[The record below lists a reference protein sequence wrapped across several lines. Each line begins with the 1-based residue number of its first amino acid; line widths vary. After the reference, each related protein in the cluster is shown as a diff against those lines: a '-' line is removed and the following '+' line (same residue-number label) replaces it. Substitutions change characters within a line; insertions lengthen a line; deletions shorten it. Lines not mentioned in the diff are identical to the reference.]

1 MRPRGILET
10 VLYARDLAAARG
22 FYGRT
27 LGLEETMAEE
37 GRHVFFALGRQ
48 MLLVFNPET
57 TRRGAPPG
65 AKPPVPTH
73 GAEGQGHVCFA
84 ADAEELDLW
93 VRRLDAAGVA
103 IEADFAWPDGG
114 RSVYVRDPAGN
125 SVEFAEARIW
135 GFGGG
140 RTVAAGSRLV
150 VASHNMGKVR
160 EIRDLLAPFGLDAVA
175 AGDLGLAEPDETGTT
190 FAANAVL
197 KAKAAA
203 RASGLPALSDD
214 SGLCVD
220 ALSGDPGVYSARWAG
235 PRKDFAV
242 AMELVEK
249 KLAERGAT
257 SPDRRAAHFVCALA
271 LAFPDGDS
279 EVFEGRID
287 GRLVWPPRGDKGFG
301 YDPIFVADGMT
312 GTFGEID
319 PAAKHAVSHRARA
332 FAQLKARLGTR

>member
-1 MRPRGILET
+1 MQPRGVLET
-10 VLYARDLAAARG
+10 VLYARDLAAART

-27 LGLEETMAEE
+27 LGLEERMAEE

-65 AKPPVPTH
+65 AKLPVPAH
-73 GAEGQGHVCFA
+73 GAEGEGHVCFA

-93 VRRLDAAGVA
+93 VRRLDAARIA
-103 IEADFAWPDGG
+103 IEADFEWPGGG

-125 SVEFAEARIW
+125 SVEFAENRIW
-135 GFGGG
+135 GLGGG
-140 RTVAAGSRLV
+140 RTIAAGSRLV

-160 EIRDLLAPFGLDAVA
+160 EIRELLTPFGLDAVA
-175 AGDLGLAEPDETGTT
+175 AADLALAEPEETGTT

-214 SGLCVD
+214 SGLCVA
-220 ALSGDPGVYSARWAG
+220 ALGGDPGIYSARWAG
-235 PRKDFAV
+235 PRKDFTQ
-242 AMELVEK
+242 AMELVET
-249 KLAERGAT
+249 KLSERGAA
-257 SPDRRAAHFVCALA
+257 SPDQRAAHFVCALA
-271 LAFPDGDS
+271 LAFPDGES

-287 GRLVWPPRGDKGFG
+287 GHLVWPPRGEKGFG
-301 YDPIFVADGMT
+301 YDPMFVAEGMDL
-312 GTFGEID
+312 TFGEIE
-319 PAAKHAVSHRARA
+319 PEAKHAISHRARA
-332 FAQLKARLGTR
+332 FAQLKARLQAR

>member
-1 MRPRGILET
+1 MQPRGVLET
-10 VLYARDLAAARG
+10 VLYARDLAAART
-22 FYGRT
+22 FYGDM

-37 GRHVFFALGRQ
+37 GRHAFFALGRQ
-48 MLLVFNPET
+48 MLLVFDPQT

-65 AKPPVPTH
+65 MNLPVPAH

-103 IEADFAWPDGG
+103 IEADFAWPEGG

-125 SVEFAEARIW
+125 SVEFAEPRIW
-135 GFGGG
+135 GFGSG
-140 RTVAAGSRLV
+140 RTIPSGSRLV

-160 EIRDLLAPFGLDAVA
+160 EIHDLLAPFGLDAVS
-175 AGDLGLAEPDETGTT
+175 AGDLGLAEPEETGTT

-220 ALSGDPGVYSARWAG
+220 ALGGGPGVYSARWAG

-249 KLAERGAT
+249 RLADLGAA
-257 SPDRRAAHFVCALA
+257 SPHQRTAHFVCALA
-271 LAFPDGDS
+271 LAFPDGES

-287 GRLVWPPRGDKGFG
+287 GHLVWPPRGDRGFG
-301 YDPIFVADGMT
+301 YDPMFVAEGMT
-312 GTFGEID
+312 ETFGEID
-319 PAAKHAVSHRARA
+319 PAAKHAISHRARA